1 MLACSVFEFYLS
13 LKRTWSAP
21 EPLFEPNQN
30 RNSWKTIN
38 QIHRNKLMKKASIH
52 QNQLMNFEK
61 FIEVLSKKCE
71 MGEYRNNSIIWMG
84 EWDLNANGAKAS
96 QDIADSYDGALN
108 AAAVWLFS
116 EDLWRHF
123 PSFSYFGSFH
133 SFAISSIPPLPS
145 LPLHSRPPN
154 LPRRSSRNKC
164 RRKKKGTVHLFF
176 CLLLVLLFYTL
187 INFFMKGRFKVKA
200 KARLAPLVP

>member
-1 MLACSVFEFYLS
+1 
-13 LKRTWSAP
+13 
-21 EPLFEPNQN
+21 
-30 RNSWKTIN
+30 
-38 QIHRNKLMKKASIH
+38 
-52 QNQLMNFEK
+52 
-61 FIEVLSKKCE
+61 
-71 MGEYRNNSIIWMG
+71 MG